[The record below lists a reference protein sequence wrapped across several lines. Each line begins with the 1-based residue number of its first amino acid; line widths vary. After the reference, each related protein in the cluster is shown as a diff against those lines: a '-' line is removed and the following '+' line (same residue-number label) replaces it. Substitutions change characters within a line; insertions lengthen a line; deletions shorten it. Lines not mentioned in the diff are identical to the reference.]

1 MKVVEEEMPE
11 KAPID
16 IVTTPTDDIR
26 SYHVN
31 SDKIRNT
38 LGFTPRLTV
47 EDAVR
52 GLVKA
57 FRDGKL
63 PNSMTDDRYF
73 NVKTMQKLTA
83 A

>member
-1 MKVVEEEMPE
+1 V
-11 KAPID
+11 
-16 IVTTPTDDIR
+16 
-26 SYHVN
+26 
-31 SDKIRNT
+31 
-38 LGFTPRLTV
+38 PRLSV

-52 GLVKA
+52 GLVQA